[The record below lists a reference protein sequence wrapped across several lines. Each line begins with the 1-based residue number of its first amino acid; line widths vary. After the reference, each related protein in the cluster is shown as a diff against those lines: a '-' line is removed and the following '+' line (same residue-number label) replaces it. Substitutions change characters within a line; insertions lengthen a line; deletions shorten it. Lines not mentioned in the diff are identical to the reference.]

1 MSISSVAIKWF
12 APEVGQEAALT
23 LLDGEGELFAPDLL
37 LAEVTNGLRR
47 KVRKG
52 EFTAR
57 QLDAALEEL
66 GSTLIFL
73 PLTAGLMRE
82 AAAIAAD
89 LDHSVYDCIFLVCA
103 KRQSVP
109 FVTADT
115 KLLAKISGLPQWR
128 NVQSL
133 SF

>member
-1 MSISSVAIKWF
+1 MPDEISVDVAI
-12 APEVGQEAALT
+12 VG
-23 LLDGEGELFAPDLL
+23 GGI
-37 LAEVTNGLRR
+37 G
-47 KVRKG
+47 G
-52 EFTAR
+52 
-57 QLDAALEEL
+57 
-66 GSTLIFL
+66 
-73 PLTAGLMRE
+73 AGV

-103 KRQSVP
+103 KRQSIP
-109 FVTADT
+109 FVIADR